1 MTTGHCC
8 KQWIVWQLEF
18 GRIHEPQR
26 SAGCFANWLGMSRG
40 SALLW
45 ELLTQ
50 GCRAD
55 GWRKSRAPI
64 YMELISRII
73 RNHV

>member
-8 KQWIVWQLEF
+8 KQSIVWQLEF
-18 GRIHEPQR
+18 SRICGLNEAR
-26 SAGCFANWLGMSRG
+26 CFANWLGMSSG

-55 GWRKSRAPI
+55 G
-64 YMELISRII
+64 
-73 RNHV
+73 